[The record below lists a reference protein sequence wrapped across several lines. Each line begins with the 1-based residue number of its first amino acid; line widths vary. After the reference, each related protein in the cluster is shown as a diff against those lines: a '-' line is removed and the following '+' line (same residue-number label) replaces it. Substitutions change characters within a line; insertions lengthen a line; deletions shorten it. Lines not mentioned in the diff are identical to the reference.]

1 MTKNY
6 PSEEYYKNIS
16 YYKDMHKNGYDL
28 INGRKR
34 DSKDAYD
41 GKSTVTFAQII
52 KEIIKNEN
60 IKNMIDYGCGKG
72 KFYNNG
78 FNLGNKLV
86 PPLRKFW
93 NIDIKLY
100 DPCYEKYSKFEKD
113 QTFDL
118 TICID
123 VLEHIPESDIEWI
136 LDRFFKISKKFI
148 FINVACYEAIALLP
162 NGENAH
168 INIQKPIWW
177 LNRFEKLLKDHK
189 EIKVICVCTIK
200 DNGKIKHIPLE
211 YGCRIK
217 DYL

>member
-1 MTKNY
+1 MFKNY
-6 PSEEYYKNIS
+6 PSKEYFKNLN
-16 YYKDMHKNGYDL
+16 YYKDMHKYGYHL
-28 INGRKR
+28 IDGRKR

-41 GKSTVTFAQII
+41 GKSTLAFAPII
-52 KEIIKNEN
+52 KEIIKKEN
-60 IKNMIDYGCGKG
+60 INNMIDYGCGKG
-72 KFYNNG
+72 NFYSKSFDLEG
-78 FNLGNKLV
+78 KLI

-93 NIDIKLY
+93 DIEIKLY

-113 QTFDL
+113 ETFDL
-118 TICID
+118 LICID

-136 LDRFFKISKKFI
+136 LDRFFKISKKYI

-162 NGENAH
+162 DGENAH

-177 LNRFEKLLKDHK
+177 LNKLEKYQKNNK
-189 EIKVICVCTIK
+189 EMKVICICTVK

-211 YGCRIK
+211 YGCKIK

>member
-6 PSEEYYKNIS
+6 PSEDYYKNLN
-16 YYKDMHKNGYDL
+16 YYKDMHKNGYNL
-28 INGRKR
+28 IDGRKR
-34 DSKDAYD
+34 DSKDAYN
-41 GKSTVTFAQII
+41 GKSTLAFAPII

-60 IKNMIDYGCGKG
+60 INNMIDYGCGKG
-72 KFYNNG
+72 NFYRNS
-78 FNLGNKLV
+78 FNLGSRFI

-100 DPCYEKYSKFEKD
+100 DPCYEKYSNFEKD
-113 QTFDL
+113 ECFDL

-123 VLEHIPESDIEWI
+123 VLEHVPETDIEWI

-162 NGENAH
+162 DGRNAH

-177 LNRFEKLLKDHK
+177 SNKIEQLIKDQ
-189 EIKVICVCTIK
+189 IGVKVICICTIK
-200 DNGKIKHIPLE
+200 DHGKIKHIPLE
-211 YGCRIK
+211 YGCKIK

>member
-28 INGRKR
+28 IDGRKR

-113 QTFDL
+113 ETFDL

-123 VLEHIPESDIEWI
+123 VLEHVPESDIEWI

-211 YGCRIK
+211 YGCKIK

>member
-28 INGRKR
+28 IGGRKR

-123 VLEHIPESDIEWI
+123 VLEHVPESDIEWI

-211 YGCRIK
+211 YGCKIK